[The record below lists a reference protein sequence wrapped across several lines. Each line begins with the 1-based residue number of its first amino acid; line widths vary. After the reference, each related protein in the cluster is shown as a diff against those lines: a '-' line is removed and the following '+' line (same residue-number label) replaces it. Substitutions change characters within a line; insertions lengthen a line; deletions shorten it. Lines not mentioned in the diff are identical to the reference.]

1 MTSRTKI
8 AKPQAEARRFLF
20 DQSFDVARKSA
31 KKPKP
36 EDEKPPEPTFNG
48 QQLEEARQQGY
59 KEGRLA
65 GNEEAASSSEAEVA
79 RLVAEIAGRLP
90 AVSAAQAEAN
100 DRLLHDGAALIAT
113 IARKILPALVAQNGL
128 GEVET
133 LLTKCLRTLI
143 DQPKIIVRVAA
154 QHAESIS
161 RRLAAA
167 AAASGF
173 DGRFMVEADDA
184 MGPSDCRVSWQGGGL
199 ERKAEEIWRQVDA
212 AIAGYLGTQA
222 PACGGAVASR
232 SASPDGLGQGSITD
246 DGPAAAAPTGNRAA
260 DDGGQP
266 NTPAVADGAAMP
278 VKALDLLE
286 ER

>member
-1 MTSRTKI
+1 M

-79 RLVAEIAGRLP
+79 RLVAEIAGQLP

-100 DRLLHDGAALIAT
+100 DRLLHDGATLVAT
-113 IARKILPALVAQNGL
+113 IARKILPALAAQNGL
-128 GEVET
+128 SEVET
-133 LLTKCLRTLI
+133 LLAKCLRTLI
-143 DQPKIIVRVAA
+143 DQPKIIVRVGA
-154 QHAESIS
+154 QHTESIS
-161 RRLAAA
+161 THLAAA

-212 AIAGYLGTQA
+212 AVAGYLGTQA
-222 PACGGAVASR
+222 PACGDASR
-232 SASPDGLGQGSITD
+232 YAPPAGQGQESITE
-246 DGPAAAAPTGNRAA
+246 DGPAAAAPLGNRAA

-266 NTPAVADGAAMP
+266 NAPAVADGAAMP